1 MELKVWVDGI
11 KRVVCGV
18 TDNTTCQDIVIALAQ
33 AMGRTGRFTLIE
45 KWRENERPLAPTEC
59 PLLVLQKWGEFASEV
74 KLMLY
79 ESGTRRKQKQSEK
92 ESVQKPPDRFSHN
105 FTPPVKTSEAVIRR
119 SLTFSGGMKQ
129 ELGVYKRPEGI
140 NFQRQSNQGPQG
152 PVGNQRQSR
161 LLQVPEKVTSDGNSW
176 SSSSSLSSQSSAPA
190 LQQQQQR
197 RRRSSSHDRM
207 TSHDRQRP
215 SPSLQSNQTV
225 QYGGYGQQ
233 NSNQVQQFTNKVPQF
248 SNQGPQ
254 FHQSTNQRPASHNS
268 IPVNNSSIPHN
279 FTQQTH
285 THSGNS
291 QPKYNNN
298 VPMTNGPVKPVSR
311 PIANGPIHSSAFSPV
326 QPRKNNFEGKSES
339 PRISNMDIPI
349 YTDHRKS
356 SHKHEMEEYDLDS
369 NFPDVVKETGQ
380 DRLIEEFRMPGGPS
394 QSQHRNLMSREE
406 EERVKL
412 LRLVTMQNERI
423 KMQDSQLEI
432 IDTEISSREQKH
444 EDLKLEIN
452 HVTEELTK
460 LSELSKQKDDEIH
473 KLDNGTLIDE
483 MELEKQAEREI
494 KNEITALRSR
504 LEKCEKDLQQFQSKV
519 QVCSKDLEH
528 EQEVLKTDEKRRRE
542 EEVKLEAEISELRKE
557 VDERS
562 KELDEK
568 TKIYDSVEN
577 ELKSVTEQLN
587 KKTEDLT
594 STEKELQRENLKF
607 FQHPQ
612 STDKSTG
619 SNSNKTEGEA
629 VLKVL
634 EGSVTPK
641 LKRNR
646 ITASPL
652 TILEM
657 TKKETGVWV

>member
-1 MELKVWVDGI
+1 MELKIWVDGI

-18 TDNTTCQDIVIALAQ
+18 TDHTTCQDIVIALAQ

-92 ESVQKPPDRFSHN
+92 ENVQKPPDRFTHN

-119 SLTFSGGMKQ
+119 SLTFSGGLKQ
-129 ELGVYKRPEGI
+129 DSGLYRRPEGI
-140 NFQRQSNQGPQG
+140 QFQRQINPE
-152 PVGNQRQSR
+152 PVGNGRQGR

-176 SSSSSLSSQSSAPA
+176 SSSSSLSSQNSASA
-190 LQQQQQR
+190 QQQQQ
-197 RRRSSSHDRM
+197 RRRSSSHDRV

-215 SPSLQSNQTV
+215 SPSLQPNQTV
-225 QYGGYGQQ
+225 QYGGYGHQNTQQ
-233 NSNQVQQFTNKVPQF
+233 IPQLPQNVPQF

-254 FHQSTNQRPASHNS
+254 FHQVTNQRHPSHNP
-268 IPVNNSSIPHN
+268 IPVNNSSIPSN
-279 FTQQTH
+279 STQQNH
-285 THSGNS
+285 KHSIHN
-291 QPKYNNN
+291 QPKYTNN
-298 VPMTNGPVKPVSR
+298 VPLSNGPVKPLTR
-311 PIANGPIHSSAFSPV
+311 PVTNGPIHSSAFSPV
-326 QPRKNNFEGKSES
+326 QPHKNSFEGKSES

-356 SHKHEMEEYDLDS
+356 SHKHDLEEYDLDS

-394 QSQHRNLMSREE
+394 QGQHRNLMSREE

-452 HVTEELTK
+452 HVTEELAK
-460 LSELSKQKDDEIH
+460 LSELSKLKEEELY

-483 MELEKQAEREI
+483 IEHEKQVEREI
-494 KNEITALRSR
+494 RNEISALRSR
-504 LEKCEKDLQQFQSKV
+504 LVKCENDLHQFQSKV
-519 QVCSKDLEH
+519 QTCGKDLEN
-528 EQEVLKTDEKRRRE
+528 EQEVLKADEKRRRE

-557 VDERS
+557 VDVRS
-562 KELDEK
+562 REVEEK
-568 TKIYDSVEN
+568 TKLYDSVES
-577 ELKSVTEQLN
+577 ELKDVSEQLN
-587 KKTEDLT
+587 QKTEDLT

-612 STDKSTG
+612 STENSSVT
-619 SNSNKTEGEA
+619 NSNKTEGEECIKLL
-629 VLKVL
+629 VMYKLSHQGPGGKCHTKV
-634 EGSVTPK
+634 
-641 LKRNR
+641 
-646 ITASPL
+646 
-652 TILEM
+652 
-657 TKKETGVWV
+657 ET